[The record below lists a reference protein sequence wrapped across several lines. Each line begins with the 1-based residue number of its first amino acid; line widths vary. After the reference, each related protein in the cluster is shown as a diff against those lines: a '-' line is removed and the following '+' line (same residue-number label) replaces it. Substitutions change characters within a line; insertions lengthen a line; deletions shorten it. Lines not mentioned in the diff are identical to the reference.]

1 MYIIRNILFSI
12 KQKGIS
18 IPGMWHRYSFWKYAI
33 MLEAK
38 EDPLIWKGLLLL
50 KLFHQEADSPQ
61 EVPLILMFLLS
72 VHILQRPS
80 GR

>member
-18 IPGMWHRYSFWKYAI
+18 IPGMWHRYSFWKYSI
-33 MLEAK
+33 ILEAK
-38 EDPLIWKGLLLL
+38 EDPLIWKGHLLLML
-50 KLFHQEADSPQ
+50 LQEADSPQ
-61 EVPLILMFLLS
+61 EVPLILMFLFS